1 MITCGITGGNGV
13 LGSAFVKKYQNN
25 IKFIKFRGDITKKN
39 DLIKWFKKNDFDFIV
54 HFAAL
59 VPTGEVDKD
68 LKYANKVNVEGTKNL
83 ANLVLKNRNICW
95 FFFSS
100 TSHVYKNNIKIA
112 KLSEKSE
119 LEPYTNYGK
128 TKLKAEKILIKKF
141 KKSKINLCI
150 GRIFSFTS
158 YKQGRS
164 FFVPNMFRKIKNNKN
179 IKLSN
184 LNHYRDFIS
193 VNDICSAINLLYSKK
208 YKGIINICSGKK
220 VNLVTIVQYFAKKF
234 KKKITINNQKKPS
247 FLVGD
252 NDRLKKIGW
261 KQNDS
266 IKNILNDYF
275 KKKFLIH

>member
-1 MITCGITGGNGV
+1 MIKV
-13 LGSAFVKKYQNN
+13 KSALIIGFGRMGQVYFN
-25 IKFIKFRGDITKKN
+25 I
-39 DLIKWFKKNDFDFIV
+39 
-54 HFAAL
+54 
-59 VPTGEVDKD
+59 
-68 LKYANKVNVEGTKNL
+68 
-83 ANLVLKNRNICW
+83 LKNMGVKNIE
-95 FFFSS
+95 
-100 TSHVYKNNIKIA
+100 VI
-112 KLSEKSE
+112 E
-119 LEPYTNYGK
+119 
-128 TKLKAEKILIKKF
+128 
-141 KKSKINLCI
+141 
-150 GRIFSFTS
+150 
-158 YKQGRS
+158 
-164 FFVPNMFRKIKNNKN
+164 KNNKN

-234 KKKITINNQKKPS
+234 KKKITTNNQKKPS